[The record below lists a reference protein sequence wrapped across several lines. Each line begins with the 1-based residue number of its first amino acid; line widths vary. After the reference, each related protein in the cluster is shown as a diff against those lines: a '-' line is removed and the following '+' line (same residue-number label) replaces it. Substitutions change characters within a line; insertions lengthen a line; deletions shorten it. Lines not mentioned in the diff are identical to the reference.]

1 MFILSLLRSKW
12 LWLTAIVALIGWA
25 FVSST
30 TTFVSPKTHEHMEED
45 EATPASSDTRK
56 SPKPV
61 SHESYTLRTKILD
74 AIESVLGETGIK
86 ARKNEIPKLVDRAH
100 DAIVESAGGAEEADM
115 LNASKLREQVAKV
128 LDGFETVEEK
138 PTPPPPEAKAEPAP
152 QASSATNK
160 DAAMLRD
167 LDSAI
172 GALST
177 LRRRMSEGEATLA
190 SKPSLMQEAAKR
202 VEGAAKS
209 VANVAKSYSLPAPV
223 AQEGFLTDAGASELP
238 GLEKHRMMGVSSIE
252 WQTTLL

>member
-1 MFILSLLRSKW
+1 MFIFSLLRSKW
-12 LWLTAIVALIGWA
+12 LWLTAIVALVGWA

-30 TTFVSPKTHEHMEED
+30 TTFVTPKTREHMEED
-45 EATPASSDTRK
+45 EAKPASSDDRK
-56 SPKPV
+56 NPNPKPV
-61 SHESYTLRTKILD
+61 SQESYTLRSKILD

-100 DAIVESAGGAEEADM
+100 DAVVESAGGVKEADA
-115 LNASKLREQVAKV
+115 LSASKLREQVAKV

-138 PTPPPPEAKAEPAP
+138 PAPPPPEAKSEPVPSAP
-152 QASSATNK
+152 K

-190 SKPSLMQEAAKR
+190 SKPTLMQEAAKR

-223 AQEGFLTDAGASELP
+223 TQEGFLTDAGAAELP
-238 GLEKHRMMGVSSIE
+238 GLEKHRMVGVSSIE